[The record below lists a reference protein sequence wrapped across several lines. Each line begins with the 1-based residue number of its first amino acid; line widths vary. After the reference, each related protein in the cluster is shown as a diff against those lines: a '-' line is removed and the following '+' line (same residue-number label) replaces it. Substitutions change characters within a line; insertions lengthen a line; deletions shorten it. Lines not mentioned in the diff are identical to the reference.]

1 MYCKT
6 VTILL
11 RIRVRGHFVMS
22 ITKNHESHYVTVLD
36 NPHLWGWERGRQ
48 GVRET
53 KGRETGEEEGR
64 RASEVVLS
72 TIDNKKETLP
82 RL

>member
-1 MYCKT
+1 MK
-6 VTILL
+6 
-11 RIRVRGHFVMS
+11 S
-22 ITKNHESHYVTVLD
+22 ITNHESHYVRVLD

-48 GVRET
+48 GVRETKGRET

-82 RL
+82 RV